1 MTTFVKGFSLLE
13 LACALA
19 VGGVVVALA
28 APAMR
33 RLAQDAVAVAAHNDL
48 RAAIAFARN
57 QAAQLATPVSLCAS
71 ADGRDCDAAADWSTG
86 WIAFTD
92 GGIAG
97 AVDGTDRVLRAWS
110 GPDRERLAIAAQGT
124 GRGLRFSARG
134 LPLPAGATTSW
145 TLRPVDCAAGQP
157 AHRELFVNPAGAV
170 RSERRICR

>member
-1 MTTFVKGFSLLE
+1 MTTFVKGYSLIE

-19 VGGVVVALA
+19 LGGVVVALA
-28 APAMR
+28 APSMQ
-33 RLAQDAVAVAAHNDL
+33 RLAQDAVAVAAHNGL

-71 ADGRDCDAAADWSTG
+71 ADGRDCDAAADWSAG

-110 GPDRERLAIAAQGT
+110 GPQRERLTIEIEGN
-124 GRGLRFSARG
+124 GSGLRFSARG

-145 TLRPVDCAAGQP
+145 TLRPIECPAGEP
-157 AHRELFVNPAGAV
+157 ASREVHVNPSGAV
-170 RSERRICR
+170 RSARSACS